1 MSTAESDISPILSP
15 PAPADG
21 TADALEG
28 LVVVE
33 RAEGIAG
40 PVCGKLMA
48 GFGAEVIKI
57 EPPSGDVSRTLGPF
71 RDEVPN
77 PEASGL
83 FLYLNA
89 GKKSVVVDA
98 DNPSHRRLL
107 RELIDRADVL
117 IDGPPGLDSAGLGYL
132 SAPALSDLPVK
143 AGQAG
148 RQAGGELSRANPD
161 LVVVSITPFGL
172 SGPYRDFAATNLV
185 VHALSG
191 ELGLAGSRHLPP
203 LKKGGNLA
211 DYHAGCHG
219 FIGAVVA
226 LLARDRLG
234 GQHVDVSHLESLTS
248 VLGATMN
255 GWLYDEEV
263 SQRGD
268 SDPWSLGT
276 AARMGEDGTHWEP
289 SGVWKARDG
298 YVLAYGRSSAD
309 WTGAIRE
316 MSEDLPD
323 LASPR
328 FTTEE
333 GRGEHAEELTRLF
346 GHWVSEHTKEEVY
359 RLAQRYGHA
368 YGYVANARDLL
379 DSPQL
384 RHRRFFVRVRHPV
397 AGSVTMPG
405 APFAMSRT
413 PFVSRRA
420 PLLGEHDISSLPP
433 RGERM
438 GRSDGPEEGRLPL
451 EGLRLVDFTH
461 IWAGPYCTRILADL
475 GAEVIKVESPLRG
488 DGGRGKGVGR
498 YHAYSRNKLSIAIDL
513 RTDEGQRHI
522 RKLISM
528 SDVVAENFSV
538 GVTRRLGVDYED
550 CRAITPSIVYVALPA
565 FGRTGPESGFV
576 GMGATQEAMS
586 GLLGISSYPGA
597 VPSPTGVKYG
607 DPNGGL
613 LGAVAVLA
621 AIHHRAATGEGQLI
635 DLSQQEANIFTLPEP
650 VLDYVMNG
658 RTAEAGGGTR
668 PDRAPT
674 ACYPCK
680 DDEWAAIDVETD
692 RQFRALCEVVG
703 LPGLAADR
711 RFATPAERKRNEGEL
726 DGILG
731 SWTRERSAE
740 SAMRALQDVGVPAG
754 AVLTNRQVAEN
765 EHFRARGFFQRDAQ
779 GRVHLAAPWRFSKVK
794 LGVRHFAPELG
805 QDNLHVLRDILGVPE
820 ADIQAMELKG
830 VIEGLIPNA
839 SR

>member
-1 MSTAESDISPILSP
+1 MSTAESDRSPPLSP
-15 PAPADG
+15 SASADG
-21 TADALEG
+21 SAGALEG

-33 RAEGIAG
+33 HAEGIAG

-48 GFGAEVIKI
+48 GFGAEVIKV
-57 EPPSGDVSRTLGPF
+57 EPPAGDVSRTLGPF
-71 RDEVPN
+71 RDDIPN

-89 GKKSVVVDA
+89 GKQSVVLDA
-98 DNPSHRRLL
+98 DNPSHRRRL

-117 IDGPPGLDSAGLGYL
+117 IDGPPGLETAGLGYL
-132 SAPALSDLPVK
+132 SARSDLPVE
-143 AGQAG
+143 AGGQTG
-148 RQAGGELSRANPD
+148 RQPDDELSRANPG
-161 LVVVSITPFGL
+161 LVVVSLTPFGC

-191 ELGLAGSRHLPP
+191 ELGLAGSRQFPP

-219 FIGAVVA
+219 FIGAVAA

-234 GQHVDVSHLESLTS
+234 GQHVDVSRLESLTS
-248 VLGATMN
+248 ILGATMN
-255 GWLYDEEV
+255 GWLYDERV

-268 SDPWSLGT
+268 ADPWSLGT
-276 AARMGEDGTHWEP
+276 AARRGEDGTHWEP

-328 FTTEE
+328 FTTEA

-346 GHWVSEHTKEEVY
+346 GRWVAAHTKEEVY

-368 YGYVANARDLL
+368 YGYVATARDLL

-384 RHRRFFVRVRHPV
+384 RHRRFFVQVRHPV
-397 AGSVTMPG
+397 AGRVTMPG
-405 APFAMSRT
+405 APFRMSRT

-420 PLLGEHDISSLPP
+420 PLLGEHDGTSLPS
-433 RGERM
+433 RRERM
-438 GRSDGPEEGRLPL
+438 GRSDGHEAGCLPL
-451 EGLRLVDFTH
+451 QGLRVVDFTH

-475 GAEVIKVESPLRG
+475 GAEVIKIESPRRG
-488 DGGRGKGVGR
+488 DGGRGQGVGR
-498 YHAYSRNKLSIAIDL
+498 YHAYSRNKLAIAIDL
-513 RTDEGQRHI
+513 RTDEGRRHI
-522 RKLISM
+522 RKLIAM

-538 GVTRRLGVDYED
+538 GVTKRLGVDYAD
-550 CRAITPSIVYVALPA
+550 CRAITPSIVYIALPA

-621 AIHHRAATGEGQLI
+621 ALHHRAATGEGQLI
-635 DLSQQEANIFTLPEP
+635 DLSQREANIFTLPEP
-650 VLDYVMNG
+650 VLDYVLND
-658 RTAEAGGGTR
+658 RIAEAGGGKR

-674 ACYPCK
+674 GCYPCK

-692 RQFRALCEVVG
+692 RQFRALCAVVG
-703 LPGLAADR
+703 RPDLAADR

-726 DGILG
+726 DRIIE
-731 SWTRERSAE
+731 SWTRKRSAT
-740 SAMRALQDVGVPAG
+740 SAMWLLQDAGVPAG
-754 AVLTNRQVAEN
+754 AVLTNKQVAEN
-765 EHFRARGFFQRDAQ
+765 EHFRARGFFQRDTEE
-779 GRVHLAAPWRFSKVK
+779 RVHLAAPWRFSKVA
-794 LGVRHFAPELG
+794 LGVRRFAPELG
-805 QDNLHVLRDILGVPE
+805 QDTLHVLRDILGVPE
-820 ADIQAMELKG
+820 ANIRAMERKG
-830 VIEGLIPNA
+830 VIK
-839 SR
+839 R

>member
-1 MSTAESDISPILSP
+1 MSTAASDISPILSP

-21 TADALEG
+21 TTGALEG

-33 RAEGIAG
+33 HAEGIAG

-71 RDEVPN
+71 RDDVPN

-98 DNPSHRRLL
+98 DNPSHRR
-107 RELIDRADVL
+107 R
-117 IDGPPGLDSAGLGYL
+117 LGYL

-148 RQAGGELSRANPD
+148 RQAGGELSRANPG

-172 SGPYRDFAATNLV
+172 SGPYRDFVATNLV

-255 GWLYDEEV
+255 GWLYDEKV

-276 AARMGEDGTHWEP
+276 AARRGEDGTHWEP

-328 FTTEE
+328 FTTED

-346 GHWVSEHTKEEVY
+346 GRWVSEHTKEEVY

-368 YGYVANARDLL
+368 YGYVATARDLL

-451 EGLRLVDFTH
+451 EGLRVVDFTH
-461 IWAGPYCTRILADL
+461 IWAGPYRTRILADL
-475 GAEVIKVESPLRG
+475 GAEVIKVESPGRG

-597 VPSPTGVKYG
+597 APSPTGVKYG

-658 RTAEAGGGTR
+658 RTAEAGGGRR

-674 ACYPCK
+674 GCYPCK
-680 DDEWAAIDVETD
+680 DGEWAAIDVETD

-711 RFATPAERKRNEGEL
+711 RFATPAERKGNEGEL
-726 DGILG
+726 DVILG

-754 AVLTNRQVAEN
+754 AVLTNRQVAED
-765 EHFRARGFFQRDAQ
+765 EHFRARGFFQRDVQ
-779 GRVHLAAPWRFSKVK
+779 GCVHLAAPWRFSKVK
-794 LGVRHFAPELG
+794 LGVRRFAPELG

-820 ADIQAMELKG
+820 ADIRAMERKG
-830 VIEGLIPNA
+830 VIEGVVPNA

>member
-1 MSTAESDISPILSP
+1 MSTAESDISPTHSP
-15 PAPADG
+15 PTPADG
-21 TADALEG
+21 TAGALEG

-40 PVCGKLMA
+40 PLCGKLMA
-48 GFGAEVIKI
+48 GFGAEVIKV

-71 RDEVPN
+71 RDDVSD

-98 DNPSHRRLL
+98 SNPSHRQRL

-117 IDGPPGLDSAGLGYL
+117 IDGPPGLDTAGLGYL
-132 SAPALSDLPVK
+132 SALSNLPV
-143 AGQAG
+143 QE
-148 RQAGGELSRANPD
+148 GGELSPANPD

-219 FIGAVVA
+219 FIGAVAA

-234 GQHVDVSHLESLTS
+234 GQHVEVSHLESLTS
-248 VLGATMN
+248 ILGATMN
-255 GWLYDEEV
+255 GWLYNEKV
-263 SQRGD
+263 SQRGEA
-268 SDPWSLGT
+268 DPWSLGT
-276 AARMGEDGTHWEP
+276 AARRGEDGTHWEP

-323 LASPR
+323 LASTR

-346 GHWVSEHTKEEVY
+346 GRWVSEHTKEEVY

-368 YGYVANARDLL
+368 YGYVATARDLL
-379 DSPQL
+379 ESPQL

-405 APFAMSRT
+405 APFRMSRT

-420 PLLGEHDISSLPP
+420 PLLGEHDGSSLPP

-438 GRSDGPEEGRLPL
+438 GRSDGHEEGRLPL
-451 EGLRLVDFTH
+451 EGLRVVDFTH

-475 GAEVIKVESPLRG
+475 GAEVIKVESPRRG

-498 YHAYSRNKLSIAIDL
+498 YHAYSRNKLAIAIDL

-538 GVTRRLGVDYED
+538 GVTR
-550 CRAITPSIVYVALPA
+550 AA
-565 FGRTGPESGFV
+565 GR
-576 GMGATQEAMS
+576 
-586 GLLGISSYPGA
+586 GL
-597 VPSPTGVKYG
+597 
-607 DPNGGL
+607 
-613 LGAVAVLA
+613 
-621 AIHHRAATGEGQLI
+621 R
-635 DLSQQEANIFTLPEP
+635 
-650 VLDYVMNG
+650 
-658 RTAEAGGGTR
+658 
-668 PDRAPT
+668 
-674 ACYPCK
+674 
-680 DDEWAAIDVETD
+680 
-692 RQFRALCEVVG
+692 G
-703 LPGLAADR
+703 LPGDHAEHHLCRAARIREDRAGIRVRGHGRHAGGDVGPAGHQQLPGRRAEPDGGEVRRPQRRPARSRRRARRHPPPGRDRGGTADR
-711 RFATPAERKRNEGEL
+711 P
-726 DGILG
+726 
-731 SWTRERSAE
+731 
-740 SAMRALQDVGVPAG
+740 
-754 AVLTNRQVAEN
+754 VA
-765 EHFRARGFFQRDAQ
+765 ARGQ
-779 GRVHLAAPWRFSKVK
+779 HLYPSRAGF
-794 LGVRHFAPELG
+794 G
-805 QDNLHVLRDILGVPE
+805 LRDEWPDRRGRRRQTPRPRP
-820 ADIQAMELKG
+820 DG
-830 VIEGLIPNA
+830 VIPV
-839 SR
+839 

>member
-1 MSTAESDISPILSP
+1 
-15 PAPADG
+15 
-21 TADALEG
+21 
-28 LVVVE
+28 
-33 RAEGIAG
+33 
-40 PVCGKLMA
+40 MA
-48 GFGAEVIKI
+48 GFGAEVIKV

-71 RDEVPN
+71 RDDVPN

-98 DNPSHRRLL
+98 DNPSHRRRL
-107 RELIDRADVL
+107 RALIDRADVL
-117 IDGPPGLDSAGLGYL
+117 IDGPPGLDTAGLGYL
-132 SAPALSDLPVK
+132 SAMSGQPAQP
-143 AGQAG
+143 
-148 RQAGGELSRANPD
+148 RGELSRANPG

-211 DYHAGCHG
+211 EYHAGCHG
-219 FIGAVVA
+219 FIGAVAA

-248 VLGATMN
+248 ILGATMN
-255 GWLYDEEV
+255 GWLYDEKV

-268 SDPWSLGT
+268 ADPWGLGT
-276 AARMGEDGTHWEP
+276 AARRGEDGTHWEP

-298 YVLAYGRSSAD
+298 YVLAYGRPSAD

-346 GHWVSEHTKEEVY
+346 ARWVSEHTKEEVY

-368 YGYVANARDLL
+368 YGYVATARDLL
-379 DSPQL
+379 ESPQL

-405 APFAMSRT
+405 APFRMSRT

-420 PLLGEHDISSLPP
+420 PLLGEHDGSSLPP
-433 RGERM
+433 RAERTV
-438 GRSDGPEEGRLPL
+438 RSAGDGEGRLPL
-451 EGLRLVDFTH
+451 EGLRVVDFTH

-475 GAEVIKVESPLRG
+475 GAEVIKVESPRRG

-498 YHAYSRNKLSIAIDL
+498 YHAYSRNKLALAIDL
-513 RTDEGQRHI
+513 RTDDGQRHI
-522 RKLISM
+522 RTLISM

-538 GVTRRLGVDYED
+538 GVTRRLGVDYEH
-550 CRAITPSIVYVALPA
+550 CRALAPSIVYVSLPA

-586 GLLGISSYPGA
+586 GLLGISRYPGA

-621 AIHHRAATGEGQLI
+621 AIHHRATTGEGQLI
-635 DLSQQEANIFTLPEP
+635 DLSQREANIFTLPEP

-658 RTAEAGGGTR
+658 RNAEGAGKR
-668 PDRAPT
+668 PDRAP
-674 ACYPCK
+674 AGCYPCK
-680 DDEWAAIDVETD
+680 DGEWAAIDVETD
-692 RQFRALCEVVG
+692 RQLRALCAVVG
-703 LPGLAADR
+703 LPGLADDR

-740 SAMRALQDVGVPAG
+740 SVMRLLQDAGVPAG
-754 AVLTNRQVAEN
+754 AVFTNKQVAEN
-765 EHFRARGFFQRDAQ
+765 EHFRARGFFQRDAE
-779 GRVHLAAPWRFSKVK
+779 GRTHLAAPWRFSRVA
-794 LGVRHFAPELG
+794 LGVRRFAPELG

-820 ADIQAMELKG
+820 ADIRAMERKG
-830 VIEGLIPNA
+830 VIQGPIPNA